1 MTVDMPVLLVD
12 YDPTWP
18 RMFEVERQLIMEA
31 AQGLIVDVLH
41 IGSTAIPGMR
51 AKPIIDVCAL
61 VGSLDDA
68 PACISLLRSIEY
80 YYAPY
85 AEDREPD
92 RRWFCKP
99 HPAARTHHLHLT
111 PSGSRF
117 LRERIAFRDYLRG
130 DRETAD
136 RYRVLKE
143 RLSLDFANDRD
154 AYTDAKSDFVR
165 DVLVRAAGSS
175 ASV

>member
-1 MTVDMPVLLVD
+1 
-12 YDPTWP
+12 
-18 RMFEVERQLIMEA
+18 MFEAERELIMQA
-31 AQGLIVDVLH
+31 AQGLILDVVH

-68 PACISLLRSIEY
+68 PACMSLLRSIEY

-85 AEDREPD
+85 AEDREPE

-111 PSGSRF
+111 PRGSRF
-117 LRERIAFRDYLRG
+117 HRDRVAFRDFLRQ
-130 DRETAD
+130 DSEAAD
-136 RYRVLKE
+136 RYRALKE
-143 RLSLDFANDRD
+143 RLALHVPDDRE

-165 DVLVRAAGSS
+165 DVLLRAACGDGGP
-175 ASV
+175 

>member
-1 MTVDMPVLLVD
+1 
-12 YDPTWP
+12 
-18 RMFEVERQLIMEA
+18 MFEAERELIVAA
-31 AQGLIVDVLH
+31 AQGLVRDVVH

-85 AEDREPD
+85 AEDREPE

-117 LRERIAFRDYLRG
+117 HRDRVEFRDVLRG
-130 DRETAD
+130 DHETAA
-136 RYRVLKE
+136 RYCALKE
-143 RLSLDFANDRD
+143 RLSLEFPDDRD

-165 DVLVRAAGSS
+165 DVLARADRGRGTS
-175 ASV
+175 